1 MIQQQSAPTVK
12 ISIDIKKYR
21 IRIHKNVLHLLDD
34 PPYVQLLINP
44 ESAEVAIRSVEKA
57 VAKDQAHRVSKRQLK
72 SDNCIEIYSKF
83 FIQKLIELV
92 PKMNEG
98 QCYHMS
104 GVIIPFE
111 KAAVFSFKTL
121 TLLEGGEE

>member
-1 MIQQQSAPTVK
+1 MIQQQESPTVK

-21 IRIHKNVLHLLDD
+21 IRIHKNMLHLLDD

-57 VAKDQAHRVSKRQLK
+57 VAKDQAHRVSKTQLK

-98 QCYHMS
+98 RCYHMS
-104 GVIIPFE
+104 GTIIPSE
-111 KAAVFSFKTL
+111 KAAIFSFKTL
-121 TLLEGGEE
+121 TLFEEAED